1 MNTLLKFAFK
11 RRFINKMTV
20 ILQVLFILLV
30 CLIFYFDKISDALKL
45 EFNQAIPVNVDKT
58 LRKWIVNE
66 DEWKTQGFVFSN
78 ENEAIMITKKKDV
91 YQISKV
97 DEINIQSKIYQLLLN
112 NHQLRME
119 SESNTSVYKWLE
131 KYESIEVEF
140 LESKVDDNQFKH
152 QLIIL
157 FLTSIYFMM
166 LNFIAV
172 NSNEIIMEKTS
183 HMIPIILSSVSAKVH
198 FLTKLIIGFSS
209 VVFQIVSSI
218 GIVGL
223 IAYSR
228 YRLDQGKGLIQLI
241 VKYLPINVES
251 ISLTD
256 LLKLID
262 FKWSDIY
269 LVLLGLLFILLG
281 IFLIQICI
289 LILSSKV
296 KTMEEAAS
304 IQGPFYLFLLL
315 IYYLALSLNTSHSLS
330 TGLGYSL
337 SFVPV
342 FSMLIMPMRLLTEN
356 VIPIEVMVS
365 ILFTIAI
372 ISLIFI
378 LLYPIYE
385 RGIKN

>member
-11 RRFINKMTV
+11 RRFMNKMTV

-30 CLIFYFDKISDALKL
+30 CLIFYFDKISDALNL

-78 ENEAIMITKKKDV
+78 ENEAIMITKNKDV

-241 VKYLPINVES
+241 VKYLPINIES